1 MKKHS
6 LAQAMKVYH
15 VHNEDYF
22 CNSHFMLKK
31 SILNKTELKRIEKV
45 DMDTGRLKSILDHT
59 IEPIEQDLA
68 THKKADKF
76 KPYKVLNVND
86 ISNRKNAKMLY
97 DSYTG
102 VTLNEYYYNF
112 ICKVKKCTI
121 HVGKTIRSPLTVFDK
136 QGEFVGIVLPMITR
150 ENESDGMDYNEYMKA
165 LENIKSSK

>member
-1 MKKHS
+1 MKKYS

-15 VHNEDYF
+15 IHNKDYF

-31 SILNKTELKRIEKV
+31 SILNNTELKRIESV
-45 DMDTGRLKSILDHT
+45 DIDTERLKGILDHT

-97 DSYTG
+97 DSHTG
-102 VTLNEYYYNF
+102 VALDEYYYNF

-121 HVGKTIRSPLTVFDK
+121 HVGETIHSPLTVFDK
-136 QGEFVGIVLPMITR
+136 QGEFVGIIMPIRT
-150 ENESDGMDYNEYMKA
+150 EKNESDGMDYNEYMKA

>member
-1 MKKHS
+1 MKKYS
-6 LAQAMKVYH
+6 LAQAMKVCH

-31 SILNKTELKRIEKV
+31 SILNNTELKRIESV
-45 DMDTGRLKSILDHT
+45 DIDTERLKGILDHT

-97 DSYTG
+97 DSHTG
-102 VTLNEYYYNF
+102 VALDEYYYNF

-121 HVGKTIRSPLTVFDK
+121 HVGETIHSPLTVFDK
-136 QGEFVGIVLPMITR
+136 QGEFVGIIMPIRT
-150 ENESDGMDYNEYMKA
+150 EKNESDGMDYNEYMKA

>member
-1 MKKHS
+1 MKKYS
-6 LAQAMKVYH
+6 LAQAMKVHH

-31 SILNKTELKRIEKV
+31 SILNNTELKIIEKV
-45 DMDTGRLKSILDHT
+45 DMDTEKLKGILDHT

-121 HVGKTIRSPLTVFDK
+121 HVGETIHSPLTVFDK
-136 QGEFVGIVLPMITR
+136 QGEFVGIVLPMIMKG
-150 ENESDGMDYNEYMKA
+150 NESDGMDYNEYMKA